1 MEKNN
6 GLIDVIEELLE
17 ADMTA
22 PKKVRNPQNKMSE
35 EDQVDEAQD
44 KTDKSLA
51 ANKLTDTAKPK
62 SDQEGDNSSEVI
74 GSEKGAALDAGGDKD
89 VGDMNKGKI
98 ASAASD
104 NSKEVIGSE
113 KGAALDSGADKDAGP
128 KKDGKKAFPSDA
140 SSEVEANKGPHNQA
154 MDEDAETM
162 EWDWDKIDN
171 LSEDDFQEL
180 VDSLTEEELAEFK
193 ERYDS
198 VVVEEDEIEEGQDTS
213 IKKNSN
219 DDHIPDEEKESMKNM
234 KEADDDSDD
243 DDDEDDDDKE
253 ETDESVQV
261 DEMEL
266 AHSSKG
272 IAAAHKAGL
281 KINHNDMQQ
290 PTGNTPGSKPH
301 SKPDITVHYE
311 RGDKAHRDGSS
322 GVTLHTAAAKKH
334 SSHFPKHV
342 EEEMEWDWEKIEGL
356 TEDEFHDFYS
366 NLTEEEQAEIEAH
379 YQEVTEAKDKGDM
392 DGDGKDEP
400 DDKEYMDNKDKAIK
414 KAMASEEK
422 HDDDSDDDD
431 TDSDDDDDDDKKDME
446 EATGEKLEA
455 SPSSAENEG
464 MRPKDEKGKN
474 EPTSKGGN
482 PGEGPHDQSKDPID
496 TPTKANP
503 KGPVKEDANE
513 LMEDLDED
521 FKEKASVIFETAVN
535 EKANKLAEEIEAK
548 YVDELEEEVKK
559 INEKVDQYVDYVVNE
574 WLEENQLEIKY
585 SLRTEIA
592 ENFIRE
598 MKTVFESNFIDIPEE
613 EVSVVDELTEAVE
626 SYKEQLDEQ
635 AGELESA
642 KRELLEIKRKEIV
655 DEVSNDL
662 TQTQKIRLENLSEN
676 VEADDIEEFR
686 YKVEQLKEGYFN
698 ESSEQPLLSSL
709 SEEVFGGTVIEE
721 DDSTVSQYAK
731 FLSKTVNN

>member
-74 GSEKGAALDAGGDKD
+74 GSEKGAAIDAGGDKD

-98 ASAASD
+98 ASSASD
-104 NSKEVIGSE
+104 NSKEVLGSE
-113 KGAALDSGADKDAGP
+113 KGAAIDGGGDKDVGP
-128 KKDGKKAFPSDA
+128 KKDGKNALPSDA
-140 SSEVEANKGPHNQA
+140 SAEVEANKGPHNQA

-198 VVVEEDEIEEGQDTS
+198 VVVEEDEIEEAQDTTV
-213 IKKNSN
+213 KKNAN
-219 DDHIPDEEKESMKNM
+219 DDHIPDDEKESMKNM
-234 KEADDDSDD
+234 KEEDDSDD
-243 DDDEDDDDKE
+243 DDEDDDKE
-253 ETDESVQV
+253 ETDESVEEASKDDHEKDDDDDDD
-261 DEMEL
+261 DEE
-266 AHSSKG
+266 
-272 IAAAHKAGL
+272 
-281 KINHNDMQQ
+281 
-290 PTGNTPGSKPH
+290 
-301 SKPDITVHYE
+301 E
-311 RGDKAHRDGSS
+311 
-322 GVTLHTAAAKKH
+322 AKE
-334 SSHFPKHV
+334 SV
-342 EEEMEWDWEKIEGL
+342 EEEMEWDWDKIEGL
-356 TEDEFHDFYS
+356 TEEEFHDFYS

-392 DGDGKDEP
+392 DGDGVDEP

-414 KAMASEEK
+414 KAMAKEESEEEV
-422 HDDDSDDDD
+422 
-431 TDSDDDDDDDKKDME
+431 E

-455 SPSSAENEG
+455 APSSAENEDK
-464 MRPKDEKGKN
+464 RPKEEKGKN

-482 PGEGPHDQSKDPID
+482 PGEGAHDQAKDPID

-503 KGPVKEDANE
+503 KGPVKEDADE

-548 YVDELEEEVKK
+548 YADELEEEVKK

>member
-1 MEKNN
+1 MEKSN

-74 GSEKGAALDAGGDKD
+74 GSEKGAAIDAGGDKD

-98 ASAASD
+98 ASSASD
-104 NSKEVIGSE
+104 NSKEVLGSE
-113 KGAALDSGADKDAGP
+113 KGAAIDGGGDKDVGP
-128 KKDGKKAFPSDA
+128 KKDGKNALPSDA
-140 SSEVEANKGPHNQA
+140 SAEVEANKGPHNQA

-198 VVVEEDEIEEGQDTS
+198 VVVEEDEIEEAQDTTV
-213 IKKNSN
+213 KKNAN
-219 DDHIPDEEKESMKNM
+219 DDHIPDDEKESMKNM
-234 KEADDDSDD
+234 KEEDDSDD
-243 DDDEDDDDKE
+243 DDEDDDKE
-253 ETDESVQV
+253 ETDESVEEASKDDHEKDDDDDDD
-261 DEMEL
+261 DEE
-266 AHSSKG
+266 
-272 IAAAHKAGL
+272 
-281 KINHNDMQQ
+281 
-290 PTGNTPGSKPH
+290 
-301 SKPDITVHYE
+301 E
-311 RGDKAHRDGSS
+311 
-322 GVTLHTAAAKKH
+322 AKE
-334 SSHFPKHV
+334 SV
-342 EEEMEWDWEKIEGL
+342 EEEMEWDWDKIEGL
-356 TEDEFHDFYS
+356 TEEEFHDFYS

-392 DGDGKDEP
+392 DGDGVDEP

-414 KAMASEEK
+414 KAMAKEESEEEV
-422 HDDDSDDDD
+422 
-431 TDSDDDDDDDKKDME
+431 E

-455 SPSSAENEG
+455 APSSAENEDK
-464 MRPKDEKGKN
+464 RPKEEKGKN

-482 PGEGPHDQSKDPID
+482 PGEGAHDQAKDPID

-503 KGPVKEDANE
+503 KGPVKEDADE

-548 YVDELEEEVKK
+548 YADELEEEVKK